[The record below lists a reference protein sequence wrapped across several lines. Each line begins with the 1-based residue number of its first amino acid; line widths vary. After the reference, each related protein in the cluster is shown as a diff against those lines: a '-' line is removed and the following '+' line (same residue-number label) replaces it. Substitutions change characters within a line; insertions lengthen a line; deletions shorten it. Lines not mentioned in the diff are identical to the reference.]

1 MVLCDFFMLLGHYKR
16 HCEAEMEAKPR
27 RGGNDNYASTRYEQ
41 QLASFTLIHAI
52 EVQLNVL
59 GLASHEA
66 QALLVSLPQFD
77 AASANYIKKVAMVDA
92 KAKKRSRKR
101 FGEVHNYNGG
111 LDFEDIADSTRFN
124 HQGLFYHETSETNVS
139 ELFRYSGACGGGGSP
154 WYLAQ
159 PPSMTA
165 GLALWLF

>member
-1 MVLCDFFMLLGHYKR
+1 MVIIPLPRYYADREPDYITNPNVPAGKWVEAIGGKHYMVLCDFFMLLGHYKR

-111 LDFEDIADSTRFN
+111 LDFEDIAL
-124 HQGLFYHETSETNVS
+124 LFIISQIK
-139 ELFRYSGACGGGGSP
+139 P
-154 WYLAQ
+154 
-159 PPSMTA
+159 
-165 GLALWLF
+165 